1 MLSPFSVFFFYIH
14 RERKRGKLTVCG
26 NGSLKSPL
34 SHSLIQAVHSTR
46 NKSRDG
52 FIEKDNVFT
61 VGQFVERLPICILLS
76 PACGLTALRV
86 FS

>member
-1 MLSPFSVFFFYIH
+1 M
-14 RERKRGKLTVCG
+14 CG

-52 FIEKDNVFT
+52 FIKKDNVLT
-61 VGQFVERLPICILLS
+61 VGQFVERPPIC
-76 PACGLTALRV
+76 LRLV
-86 FS
+86 A